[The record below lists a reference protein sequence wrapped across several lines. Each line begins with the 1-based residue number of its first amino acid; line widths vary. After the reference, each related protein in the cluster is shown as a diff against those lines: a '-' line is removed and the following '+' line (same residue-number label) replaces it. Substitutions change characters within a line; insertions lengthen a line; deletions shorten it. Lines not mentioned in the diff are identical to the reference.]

1 MKTLF
6 QKLKLENQQEILIL
20 NEPDGFVAQ
29 FQELVGIDVI
39 ESLILVNK
47 VEFALVFVETIEEFE
62 SQIITLLP
70 KLKDDVILWIAH
82 PRTISKKYSTDIT
95 DNYHWPPL
103 TKECYEQV
111 SSLKVNEDW
120 EALRFRKMEY
130 LQCLERKQKQ
140 TKT

>member
-82 PRTISKKYSTDIT
+82 PRY
-95 DNYHWPPL
+95 N
-103 TKECYEQV
+103 
-111 SSLKVNEDW
+111 
-120 EALRFRKMEY
+120 F
-130 LQCLERKQKQ
+130 
-140 TKT
+140 

>member
-47 VEFALVFVETIEEFE
+47 VEFCPCFCRN
-62 SQIITLLP
+62 
-70 KLKDDVILWIAH
+70 D
-82 PRTISKKYSTDIT
+82 
-95 DNYHWPPL
+95 
-103 TKECYEQV
+103 
-111 SSLKVNEDW
+111 
-120 EALRFRKMEY
+120 
-130 LQCLERKQKQ
+130 
-140 TKT
+140 